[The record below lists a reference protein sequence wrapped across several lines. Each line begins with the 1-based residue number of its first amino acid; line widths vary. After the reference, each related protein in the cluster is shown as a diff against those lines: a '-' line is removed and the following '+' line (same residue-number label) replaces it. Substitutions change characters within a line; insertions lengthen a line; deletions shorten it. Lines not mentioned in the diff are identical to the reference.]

1 MGSGGDKTQALGV
14 AFRPQGGWAPGG
26 GLGPRPR
33 LGVVWGVVG
42 VELKGHTLGPQRGP
56 SQSPLS
62 FPQVLQ
68 LKMAT
73 DQVGAGLP
81 GDSGG
86 AQRWGPG
93 PHCSL
98 SFTRLCSRPETP
110 EAR

>member
-86 AQRWGPG
+86 AQRQGLGPS
-93 PHCSL
+93 PACCL
-98 SFTRLCSRPETP
+98 SRLWSRRETP
-110 EAR
+110 DTR